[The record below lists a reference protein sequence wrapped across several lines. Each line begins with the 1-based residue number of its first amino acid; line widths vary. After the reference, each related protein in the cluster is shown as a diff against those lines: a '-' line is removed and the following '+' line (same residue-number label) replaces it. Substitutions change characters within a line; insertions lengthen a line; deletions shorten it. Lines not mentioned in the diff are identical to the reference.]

1 MIKMV
6 ESEYDRGFEDALDL
20 VSYYVKKYEDK
31 LPKEFVLSI
40 KEIVQNVKD
49 KKIEALKKD
58 LYLVDDDV
66 PVKEKKAKK

>member
-1 MIKMV
+1 MV
-6 ESEYDRGFEDALDL
+6 EDEYNRGFENALDL

-40 KEIVQNVKD
+40 KEIVQNFKD

-58 LYLVDDDV
+58 LYLVDDEA
-66 PVKEKKAKK
+66 PVKKKSKK